1 MEQNIKIITI
11 LIITITFILSAC
23 GSDESIS
30 SQEKQLKKLSAT
42 WVLTNATVDGTDY
55 TNEYSDFELTLSG
68 SSNSSVYAYGVLG
81 RPEISPWP
89 SGGTWVFGADVKT
102 TITRDLGTSDQ
113 LAIAYSVTDS
123 QLSITFSFSGDGYE
137 SSRVNSVSG
146 NWTYTFSKK

>member
-1 MEQNIKIITI
+1 MEQNIKVIAI
-11 LIITITFILSAC
+11 LILTSTVLLSAC
-23 GSDESIS
+23 GSDEPTS

-42 WVLTNATVDGTDY
+42 WVVTNVTGDGTDY
-55 TNEYSDFELTLSG
+55 TDEYRDFELTLSG

-89 SGGTWVFGADVKT
+89 SGGTWVFGTDVKT
-102 TITRDLGTSDQ
+102 TITRDSGTSDQ

-123 QLSITFSFSGDGYE
+123 QLTIMFSFSGDGYE

-146 NWTYTFSKK
+146 NWTYTFVKK